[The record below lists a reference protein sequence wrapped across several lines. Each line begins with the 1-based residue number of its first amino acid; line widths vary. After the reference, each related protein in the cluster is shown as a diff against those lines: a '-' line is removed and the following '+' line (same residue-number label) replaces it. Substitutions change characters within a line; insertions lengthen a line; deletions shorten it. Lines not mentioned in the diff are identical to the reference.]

1 MDFPRDFYWMEQ
13 GNIKRIETMKGKN
26 KSHGKVVGIALLF
39 AITMML
45 SSVAAAGDGTRQDD
59 ELILRIAMQDD
70 LKTTNPLTA
79 GDVWT
84 WNVIGYL
91 YDGPINVNPE
101 TEELIPYIAVG
112 SANTSTS
119 IDYTDGELGWDDCDF
134 SNFAYTPRETW
145 GPNSDIGETIVFYD
159 FEDVFWHDGQQMDI
173 RDVLFSMHVTAQI
186 PEWSSSMNCLK
197 DAGGKPG
204 ASNFSET
211 SFLHIYKVWESEDKK
226 QAAVKYVL
234 QEPFADFF
242 RNTLSTFLLPEH
254 IWAYKISG
262 QEVDGTRIW
271 SDSDYSL
278 DSDTAWSVAAA
289 QEYENEVPVGNGP
302 FKWDHWEKGQLSKIV
317 TWRDHFYTE
326 GYKYEE
332 YVLDTEGNS
341 LAGQPNIDAMIY
353 KIYKTAEAAVL
364 ALKNDDID
372 YIAWSVPPTFVQ
384 ELANEP
390 GVALQQSPE
399 QGFFYLS
406 YNMRRE
412 SFGYDGDK
420 QFPYA
425 PEDDIG
431 KPFRK
436 AVAHCIDKNRVVQRL
451 LLNFGIGGEG
461 PVSSI
466 SSWFNDTIPRYSFDP
481 DEAKNILS
489 DAGYKLTD
497 GSVGANGLADVTKAV
512 DGNWWL
518 NPDGSQIGSES
529 GGLIKILTPEANYD
543 PIRAQAGLM
552 IAQQMVDIGIN
563 TKSEAMDFGSIVDR
577 IDKRD
582 FDMYILGW
590 RIGSD
595 PTDFLHAFF
604 HSSTAQAGQNY
615 PGYQNESF
623 DEIIDEARKT
633 GDEDIRKKAV
643 MDSQAAIV
651 YDLPY
656 DVLYF
661 RTNIEAYRSD
671 RFTGWQVGSS
681 GSIYNWASIMNLRAP
696 SPYKTN
702 AQFVSPPSAVESNS
716 TGTPITVYVKDQD
729 GKPLV
734 GAYVILNASMGKL
747 GSEHLNTTTGGKVT
761 TTFTAPYVD
770 PSDPDAAENGSK
782 VIIQIKSAS
791 YFEGE
796 TVYDPAPSRLTLI
809 TVYPEGQSFLSV
821 SMEANPDIIDPD
833 VSADGET
840 FGFTYIE
847 VTVEDENGDPVSG
860 ATVAVTVSPAIPE
873 ISPGETTTNADGM
886 ASFTLTATNEPDDD
900 NSVVEY
906 QITAYADTGDPD
918 VKPGDNTINV
928 EIVER
933 EHADDPNTN
942 TGTPFPTFILVAS
955 VFCVA
960 AVSYGALRR
969 KK

>member
-1 MDFPRDFYWMEQ
+1 
-13 GNIKRIETMKGKN
+13 MKGKN

-39 AITMML
+39 AITML
-45 SSVAAAGDGTRQDD
+45 LGSIATSVAAAGDGTRQDD

-84 WNVIGYL
+84 WNVVGYL

-112 SANTSTS
+112 SANTSLT
-119 IDYTDGELGWDDCDF
+119 IDHTDDELNWDDCDVGTF
-134 SNFAYTPRETW
+134 GYTPRETW
-145 GPNSDIGETIVFYD
+145 GWEDTSSGIGETIIFYD
-159 FEDVFWHDGQQMDI
+159 FEDVYWHDGEQMDI
-173 RDVLFSMHVTAQI
+173 RDVMFSMHVTAQI

-197 DAGGKPG
+197 DNGGKPG
-204 ASNFSET
+204 TNFST
-211 SFLHIYKVWESEDKK
+211 DSFLWITKVYESEDGM
-226 QAAVKYVL
+226 QAALKYVL

-242 RNTLSTFLLPEH
+242 RNTISTFLLPEH
-254 IWAYKISG
+254 IWGCEISG
-262 QEVDGTRIW
+262 QNVDHAKIW
-271 SDSDYSL
+271 SDSGYDL
-278 DSDTAWSVAAA
+278 DADDAWNVAAA

-332 YVLDTEGNS
+332 YVLDTDGNS

-364 ALKNDDID
+364 ALRNDDID

-390 GVALQQSPE
+390 GVALSQAPE

-412 SFGYDGDK
+412 AFGYDESK
-420 QFPYA
+420 SFPYA
-425 PEDDIG
+425 PEDDLG

-436 AVAHCIDKNRVVQRL
+436 AVAHCIDKNRIVQRL

-481 DEAKNILS
+481 DEAINIL
-489 DAGYKLTD
+489 DQAGYELD
-497 GSVGANGLADVTKAV
+497 DDSLPPGPNNYWSLPGGD
-512 DGNWWL
+512 
-518 NPDGSQIGSES
+518 PIGS
-529 GGLIKILTPEANYD
+529 GADGLIEILTPEANYD

-552 IAQQMVDIGIN
+552 IAQQLQDIGIN
-563 TKSEAMDFGSIVDR
+563 ADSVAMDFGSIVDR

-604 HSSTAQAGQNY
+604 HSSTAQSGQNY
-615 PGYQNESF
+615 PGYSNESF

-633 GDEDIRKKAV
+633 GDENIRKKAV
-643 MDSQAAIV
+643 ADAQAAIV

-681 GSIYNWASIMNLRAP
+681 GSIFNWGSIMNIRAP

-702 AQFVSPPSAVESNS
+702 AQFVSPPSAVVSNS
-716 TGTPITVYVKDQD
+716 TGTQITVYVKDQD
-729 GKPLV
+729 GEPIS
-734 GAYVILNASMGKL
+734 GAYIQLNASMGKL
-747 GSEHLNTTTGGKVT
+747 GSEHLNTTTGGKAT
-761 TTFTAPYVD
+761 TTFEAPYVD
-770 PSDPDAAENGSK
+770 PNDVDTADGSK
-782 VIIQIKSAS
+782 VIIQIKFATYSD
-791 YFEGE
+791 GD

-809 TVYPEGQSFLSV
+809 TVYPEGQPFLSV
-821 SMEANPDIIDPD
+821 SISADPDVIDPD
-833 VSADGET
+833 VSADGDT
-840 FGFTYIE
+840 FGFTYVE
-847 VTVEDENGDPVSG
+847 VMVDDENGDPVSG
-860 ATVAVTVSPAIPE
+860 ATVAIAVSPAIPE
-873 ISPGETTTNADGM
+873 VSPAEATTDADGK
-886 ASFTLTATNEPDDD
+886 ATFTLTATNEPNDDD
-900 NSVVEY
+900 SIVEY
-906 QITAYADTGDPD
+906 LVTAYAESSDPN
-918 VKPGDNTINV
+918 VKPGDNTITV
-928 EIVER
+928 DIVDKFHE
-933 EHADDPNTN
+933 DGGGGTS
-942 TGTPFPTFILVAS
+942 GTPFPTFILVAS

-960 AVSYGALRR
+960 AVSYGVIRR